1 MNTENNYNVRFSEE
15 TCGEIKVSENKLN
28 EENTMSLDLH
38 PEITLTSVSDWLAS
52 EVPFSGEYQP
62 GTWVNLSE
70 LPNPYSH
77 DEALLLCE
85 NAQHQWIAWIPD
97 HGETILDRHQFFR

>member
-28 EENTMSLDLH
+28 EEKAMSLDLH
-38 PEITLTSVSDWLAS
+38 PQITPNPSLTGGLQRFYSKS
-52 EVPFSGEYQP
+52 EYEP
-62 GTWVNLSE
+62 GSWVNLSE

-85 NAQHQWIAWIPD
+85 NAANQWIAWIPD